1 MKLKNLLIAVAIFFS
16 WNAFSQ
22 QTLGPNSVSQGTF
35 MGTTIALRDMPSVAQ
50 MEEEGFEYAREIKQ
64 KFDPSQKNAV
74 INENDLP
81 LEGQHPGYQSEQG
94 TRDPLTVLQNFQGA
108 SIQEGQ
114 AIPPDPTGAVG
125 PNHYVHAVNLVVKIF
140 DKTGELLTGP
150 VALGTFL
157 GNGNSNGDP
166 IVMYDHLADRFFVS
180 QFNIGT
186 NALII
191 GVSQTPDPTGSYNLY
206 NYPLDA
212 FPDYPH
218 YSIWHDGYY
227 LTANKNQGDKVYVL
241 NRQAMIDG
249 EPDPTII
256 GFSLPQF
263 IRNPAT
269 VISPE
274 PANLVGND
282 ADTDSPAFIVYLQ
295 DGSWGGISYDHL
307 KVWTIETDFVTPGN
321 STVSQPQ
328 EIETAS
334 FDSFFRQFGQ
344 GDFKQPNT
352 DQRIDGASGV
362 ISYAANY
369 RSFENHNSWV
379 ITFNEDMGGQRG
391 GIRWIELRNTD
402 ADSAWSLYQ
411 EGSFAPEDGESRY
424 MSSSAMDQDGNI
436 GMAYNLSSE
445 NTSASIRYTGRYDG
459 DTLGEMTFPEGLIW
473 QGTGWQAN
481 TNRFGDY
488 AHLTMDPD
496 GVTFWHTSE
505 YFQGVN
511 QWRTRIASFTLNNGF
526 SEDIG
531 VYNFDEPVSG
541 DALTDAETVTVK
553 IFNFGTDPQEN
564 FEVALRV
571 DGALIATETFT
582 ETIAPQ
588 TSATYT
594 FNTTIDLSIA
604 QQEYEIEARTLL
616 SEDANTPNDSFTKT
630 ISNTTLSVID
640 QEFNSGDF
648 TILATGAKQ
657 YDVNFTTLRDF
668 GAITYSVYNT
678 IGQEV
683 LKGLLN
689 SNGQTHTTTL
699 DFSAQPV
706 GVFFVSLTN
715 GSNKATKRV
724 IVFK

>member
-1 MKLKNLLIAVAIFFS
+1 MKFKNLLIVFSIFFS
-16 WNAFSQ
+16 WNVFSQ

-35 MGTTIALRDMPSVAQ
+35 MGTTIALRDMPSVTQ

-74 INENDLP
+74 IDENDLP

-108 SIQEGQ
+108 SVQEGQ

-140 DKTGELLTGP
+140 DKTGNLLTGP

-191 GVSQTPDPTGSYNLY
+191 GVSQTPDPTGAYNLY
-206 NYPLDA
+206 NFPLDS

-218 YSIWHDGYY
+218 YSVWHDGYY
-227 LTANKNQGDKVYVL
+227 LTANKNGNKVFALDREAMLNGD
-241 NRQAMIDG
+241 D
-249 EPDPTII
+249 DPTII
-256 GFSLPQF
+256 GFNLPQF
-263 IRNPAT
+263 VRNPTT

-282 ADTDSPAFIVYLQ
+282 TDPESPAYIVYLQ
-295 DGSWGGISYDHL
+295 DGSWPNISYDHI
-307 KVWTIETDFVTPGN
+307 KVWSIETDFVTPDN
-321 STVSQPQ
+321 STVSQPF
-328 EIETAS
+328 EIETAP

-344 GDFKQPNT
+344 GDFKQPDT

-362 ISYAANY
+362 ISFAANY
-369 RSFENHNSWV
+369 RSFANHNSWV

-402 ADSAWSLYQ
+402 EDRTWSLFQ
-411 EGSFAPEDGESRY
+411 EGTYAPEDGESRY

-459 DTLGEMTFPEGLIW
+459 DTLGQMTFPEGVIW
-473 QGTGWQAN
+473 DGLGRQTNQ
-481 TNRFGDY
+481 NRFGDY

-531 VYNFDEPVSG
+531 VYNFDQPVSG

-588 TSATYT
+588 ASATYT
-594 FNTTIDLSIA
+594 FNTTIDLYIA

-616 SEDANTPNDSFTKT
+616 TEDANTPNDSFTKT
-630 ISNTTLSVID
+630 INNTTLSVID
-640 QEFNSGDF
+640 QEFNDGDF
-648 TILATGAKQ
+648 TILAKGAKQ
-657 YDVNFTTLRDF
+657 YDVNFTTTRDF

-678 IGQEV
+678 IGQQV

>member
-1 MKLKNLLIAVAIFFS
+1 MKFKSLLIVLAISLS

-22 QTLGPNSVSQGTF
+22 QTLGPSSVSQGTF
-35 MGTTIALRDMPSVAQ
+35 MGTTIALRDMPSVTE

-81 LEGQHPGYQSEQG
+81 LDGQHPGYQSEQG

-140 DKTGELLTGP
+140 DKAGNLLTGP

-180 QFNIGT
+180 QFNVGT

-191 GVSQTPDPTGSYNLY
+191 GISQTPDPTGSYNLY

-218 YSIWHDGYY
+218 YSVWHDGYY

-249 EPDPTII
+249 LPDPTII
-256 GFSLPQF
+256 GFNLPQLV
-263 IRNPAT
+263 RNPAT
-269 VISPE
+269 VLSPE
-274 PANLVGND
+274 PANLIGND

-295 DGSWGGISYDHL
+295 DAAWGGVSYDHL
-307 KVWTIETDFVTPGN
+307 KVWTIETDFTTPDN

-328 EIETAS
+328 EIETAP
-334 FDSFFRQFGQ
+334 FDSFFRSFGL
-344 GDFKQPNT
+344 GDFKQKNT
-352 DQRIDGASGV
+352 TQRLDGASGV

-369 RSFENHNSWV
+369 RSFDNYNSWV
-379 ITFNEDMGGQRG
+379 ITFNEDMGSQRG

-402 ADSAWSLYQ
+402 ADSSWALYQ
-411 EGSFAPEDGESRY
+411 EGSYAPEDGESRY
-424 MSSSAMDQDGNI
+424 MSSAAMDQDGNI
-436 GMAYNLSSE
+436 GMAYNISSE
-445 NTSASIRYTGRYDG
+445 DSYTSIRYTGRYDG
-459 DTLGEMTFPEGLIW
+459 DTLGEMTFPEGSIW
-473 QGTGWQAN
+473 EGTGRQTN
-481 TNRFGDY
+481 QNRFGDY

-505 YFQGVN
+505 YFVGIN

-526 SEDIG
+526 PEDIG
-531 VYNFDEPVSG
+531 VYNFDQPESG
-541 DALTDAETVTVK
+541 DALTDSETVTVK
-553 IFNFGTDPQEN
+553 IFNFGTDPQSN
-564 FEVALRV
+564 FDIALRV
-571 DGALIATETFT
+571 DDQLIATETFT
-582 ETIAPQ
+582 ETIASQ
-588 TSATYT
+588 SSATYT

-616 SEDANTPNDSFTKT
+616 PADANTPNDSFTIT
-630 ISNTTLSVID
+630 INNTALSVID

-648 TILATGAKQ
+648 TIFAKGAKQ
-657 YDVNFTTLRDF
+657 YDVNFTTTSDF

-678 IGQEV
+678 TGQQV
-683 LKGLLN
+683 LKGLLD
-689 SNGQTHTTTL
+689 SDGQSHTTTL

>member
-1 MKLKNLLIAVAIFFS
+1 MKLRNLLMACAILLS
-16 WNAFSQ
+16 CQAFGQ
-22 QTLGPNSVSQGTF
+22 QTQGPSIVSQGTF
-35 MGTTIALRDMPSVAQ
+35 LGATIALRDMPTAPE
-50 MEEEGFEYAREIKQ
+50 MEQEGFDYAREIKQ

-74 INENDLP
+74 LNQNDLP
-81 LEGQHPGYQSEQG
+81 LEGQHQGFQDTQG

-108 SIQEGQ
+108 SVQEGQ
-114 AIPPDPTGAVG
+114 AVPPDPTGAVG

-140 DKTGELLTGP
+140 DKTGGLLAGP
-150 VALGTFL
+150 TTLGTFL

-180 QFNIGT
+180 QFNIAT
-186 NALII
+186 NSLII
-191 GVSQTPDPTGSYNLY
+191 GISQTPDPTGSYNVY
-206 NYPLDA
+206 DFSLDA

-227 LTANKNQGDKVYVL
+227 LTANKTQGNKTYVL
-241 NRQAMIDG
+241 DRQAMINGDL
-249 EPDPTII
+249 DPTII
-256 GFSLPQF
+256 GFNLPQF
-263 IRNPAT
+263 TRNPFT

-274 PANLVGND
+274 PANLIGND

-295 DGSWGGISYDHL
+295 DGAWGGINFDHL
-307 KVWTIETDFVTPGN
+307 KVWTIETDFVNPDN

-328 EIETAS
+328 EIATQP
-334 FDSFFRQFGQ
+334 FDSYFRAFGQ

-352 DQRIDGASGV
+352 DQRLDGASGV

-369 RSFENHNSWV
+369 RSFADHNSWV
-379 ITFNEDMGGQRG
+379 ITFNEDMGATRG

-402 ADSAWSLYQ
+402 ADSFWSIFQ
-411 EGSFAPEDGESRY
+411 EGSYAPNDGESRF
-424 MSSSAMDQDGNI
+424 MSSAGMDQDGNI

-445 NTSASIRYTGRYDG
+445 NTSVSIKYTGRYDG
-459 DTLGEMTFPEGLIW
+459 DALGEMTFPEGTIW
-473 QGTGWQAN
+473 DGLGRQSS

-531 VYNFDEPVSG
+531 VFNFETPVSG

-553 IFNFGTDPQEN
+553 LFNFGTAPQSN
-564 FEVALRV
+564 FEIALRV
-571 DGALIATETFT
+571 NGDLIDTEVFT
-582 ETIAPQ
+582 QTIAPFSQ
-588 TSATYT
+588 ATYT
-594 FNTTIDLSIA
+594 FNTTIDLSTP
-604 QQEYEIEARTLL
+604 QEEYEIEARTILTGD
-616 SEDANTPNDSFTKT
+616 SNTPNDSFTKT
-630 ISNTTLSVID
+630 INNTALSVRD

-648 TILATGAKQ
+648 AIVASGSKQ
-657 YDVNFTTLRDF
+657 YDVIFSTTKDF

-678 IGQEV
+678 IGQQV
-683 LKGLLN
+683 FNGLLT
-689 SNGQTHTTTL
+689 STGQTHTTRL

-715 GSNKATKRV
+715 GAYKAAKRV
-724 IVFK
+724 VVFK

>member
-1 MKLKNLLIAVAIFFS
+1 
-16 WNAFSQ
+16 
-22 QTLGPNSVSQGTF
+22 
-35 MGTTIALRDMPSVAQ
+35 
-50 MEEEGFEYAREIKQ
+50 
-64 KFDPSQKNAV
+64 
-74 INENDLP
+74 
-81 LEGQHPGYQSEQG
+81 
-94 TRDPLTVLQNFQGA
+94 
-108 SIQEGQ
+108 
-114 AIPPDPTGAVG
+114 
-125 PNHYVHAVNLVVKIF
+125 
-140 DKTGELLTGP
+140 
-150 VALGTFL
+150 
-157 GNGNSNGDP
+157 
-166 IVMYDHLADRFFVS
+166 
-180 QFNIGT
+180 
-186 NALII
+186 
-191 GVSQTPDPTGSYNLY
+191 
-206 NYPLDA
+206 
-212 FPDYPH
+212 
-218 YSIWHDGYY
+218 
-227 LTANKNQGDKVYVL
+227 
-241 NRQAMIDG
+241 MIDG
-249 EPDPTII
+249 DEDPTII
-256 GFSLPQF
+256 GFNLPQF

-295 DGSWGGISYDHL
+295 DGSWSGISYDHI
-307 KVWTIETDFVTPGN
+307 KVWTIETDFVTPDN

-328 EIETAS
+328 EIETAP

-344 GDFKQPNT
+344 GDFKQPST
-352 DQRIDGASGV
+352 DQRLDGASGV
-362 ISYAANY
+362 ISFAANY
-369 RSFENHNSWV
+369 RSFVNHNSWV

-402 ADSAWSLYQ
+402 ADSTWSLFQ

-459 DTLGEMTFPEGLIW
+459 DALGQMTFPEGVIW
-473 QGTGWQAN
+473 DGLGRQTN

-531 VYNFDEPVSG
+531 VYNFDQPVSG
-541 DALTDAETVTVK
+541 DDLTDAETVTVK
-553 IFNFGTDPQEN
+553 IFNFGTDPQSN
-564 FEVALRV
+564 FDVALRV
-571 DGALIATETFT
+571 DGALIVTETFT

-588 TSATYT
+588 SSATYT
-594 FNTTIDLSIA
+594 FNTTVDLSIA

-640 QEFNSGDF
+640 QEFNAGDF
-648 TILATGAKQ
+648 TIIAAGAKQ
-657 YDVNFTTLRDF
+657 YDVNFTTTRDF
-668 GAITYSVYNT
+668 GAISYSVYNT
-678 IGQEV
+678 IGQQV
-683 LKGLLN
+683 FKGLLD

-724 IVFK
+724 VVFK

>member
-1 MKLKNLLIAVAIFFS
+1 MKLRNLLMASAILFS
-16 WNAFSQ
+16 CNAFAQ
-22 QTLGPNSVSQGTF
+22 QTLGPSSVSQGTF
-35 MGTTIALRDMPSVAQ
+35 VGTTIALRDMPSVTE
-50 MEEEGFEYAREIKQ
+50 MEDEGFEYAREIKQ
-64 KFDPSQKNAV
+64 KYDPTQKNAI

-94 TRDPLTVLQNFQGA
+94 TRDALTVLQNFQGA

-140 DKTGELLTGP
+140 DKTGSLLTGP

-180 QFNIGT
+180 QFNVST

-191 GVSQTPDPTGSYNLY
+191 GISQTPDPTGSYNLY

-218 YSIWHDGYY
+218 YSVWHDGYY

-295 DGSWGGISYDHL
+295 DGSWGGVSYDHL
-307 KVWTIETDFVTPGN
+307 KVWTIETDFTTPDN

-328 EIETAS
+328 EIATAP
-334 FDSFFRQFGQ
+334 FDSFFRSFGL
-344 GDFKQPNT
+344 GDFKQKNT
-352 DQRIDGASGV
+352 DQRLDGASGV

-369 RSFENHNSWV
+369 RSFDNYNSWV
-379 ITFNEDMGGQRG
+379 ITFNEDMGSQRG

-402 ADSAWSLYQ
+402 ADSSWALYQ

-424 MSSSAMDQDGNI
+424 MSSAAMDQDGNI
-436 GMAYNLSSE
+436 GMAYNISSE
-445 NTSASIRYTGRYDG
+445 NTYASIRYTGRYDG
-459 DTLGEMTFPEGLIW
+459 DTLGEMTFPEGSIW
-473 QGTGWQAN
+473 EGTGRQTN
-481 TNRFGDY
+481 QNRFGDY

-505 YFQGVN
+505 YFVGIN

-531 VYNFDEPVSG
+531 VYNFEQPVSG
-541 DALTDAETVTVK
+541 DDLTDSETVTVK
-553 IFNFGTDPQEN
+553 IFNFGTEPQSN
-564 FEVALRV
+564 FDIALRV
-571 DGALIATETFT
+571 DDQLIVTETFT

-588 TSATYT
+588 SSADYT

-616 SEDANTPNDSFTKT
+616 PADANTPNDSFTKT
-630 ISNTTLSVID
+630 INNTTLSVID

-648 TILATGAKQ
+648 TILAAGAKQ
-657 YDVNFTTLRDF
+657 YDVNFTTTRDF
-668 GAITYSVYNT
+668 GAISYSVYNT
-678 IGQEV
+678 IGQQV
-683 LKGLLN
+683 FKGLLD

-724 IVFK
+724 VVFK